1 MEFFRLLRTEAK
13 PDLRR
18 IGLMVIAAGLSNAA
32 VLALINAASR
42 LDEDQ
47 RGSATALA
55 VMFIL
60 VVAAFTVSQRF
71 VLNATARE
79 VEGAIHR
86 VRSRLIEKVRHCELD
101 GIEAIGRTRIF
112 NGLSSEIQTI
122 AQTGNS
128 LGMLVQMGVLLIFA
142 TLYLIS
148 VSMTAFVLTLV
159 FTSAAAA
166 LYFSRVA
173 RMNNAVQQASKAEY
187 ELHEHL
193 SGILDGFKEIKLN
206 EKRSDEL
213 TLDVLAASQQ
223 AADAR
228 IVAQGEFAYN
238 FVFTQNVFFLLL
250 GTVVFLVP
258 MLSEIGSEALSTAT
272 TAVLYLF
279 TPISAL
285 VSAVPIL
292 ASANAAALNISK
304 LEAQL
309 SLTAANGTNGSS
321 AVPIGDS
328 PSPEFNTIEFRAA
341 EFLYEDDH
349 GDRSFAA
356 GPFDLVL
363 NAGETVFISGGNGS
377 GKSTFMRLLTAI
389 QMPQRGAIL
398 LDGRPV
404 NRAFRPAY
412 RSLFSSVFSDYFL
425 FKRLYGIDDASLD
438 QMPDLLDRFEL
449 KDKTHLVGRGFS
461 TVDLSAGQRKR
472 LALIVAMLEHRK
484 ICILDE
490 WAADQ
495 DPLFR
500 QKFYTEIIPML
511 KAAGMTVICVSHDDR
526 YYDLA
531 DRRLHFEDGRIVM
544 DSREKLND

>member
-1 MEFFRLLRTEAK
+1 
-13 PDLRR
+13 
-18 IGLMVIAAGLSNAA
+18 
-32 VLALINAASR
+32 
-42 LDEDQ
+42 
-47 RGSATALA
+47 
-55 VMFIL
+55 

-71 VLNATARE
+71 VLRATALE

-86 VRSRLIEKVRHCELD
+86 LRSRLIEKVRHCELD
-101 GIEAIGRTRIF
+101 GVEHIGRTRIF
-112 NGLSSEIQTI
+112 KGLSTEIQTI
-122 AQTGNS
+122 SQTGNG
-128 LGMLVQMGVLLIFA
+128 LGMLIQMGVMLIFA

-148 VSMTAFVLTLV
+148 VSMTAFILTLV
-159 FTSAAAA
+159 FTLAAAA
-166 LYFSRVA
+166 LYFSRLS
-173 RMNNAVQQASKAEY
+173 RMNTAVQKASKAEY
-187 ELHEHL
+187 ELHDHL
-193 SGILDGFKEIKLN
+193 SGMLDGFKEIKLN

-213 TLDVLAASQQ
+213 TKDLLGASQK

-258 MLSEIGSEALSTAT
+258 MLSEITSDSLTTAT

-279 TPISAL
+279 SPISAL

-292 ASANAAALNISK
+292 ASANAAAININS
-304 LEAQL
+304 LETQL
-309 SLTAANGTNGSS
+309 SQTVANGTKGST
-321 AVPIGDS
+321 AVPVEDG
-328 PSPEFNTIEFRAA
+328 PSPNFSTIEFRSA
-341 EFLYEDDH
+341 EFLYERDH
-349 GDRSFAA
+349 GDRSFVV
-356 GPFDLVL
+356 GPIDLVL
-363 NAGETVFISGGNGS
+363 NAGEVVFISGGNGS

-389 QMPQRGAIL
+389 QMPQRGTIL

-404 NRAFRPAY
+404 DHAFRPVY

-425 FKRLYGIDDASLD
+425 FKRLYGIDDANLD
-438 QMPDLLDRFEL
+438 KVPGLLELFEL
-449 KDKTHLVGRGFS
+449 TDKTHLVDREFS

-500 QKFYTEIIPML
+500 QKFYTELIPML
-511 KAAGMTVICVSHDDR
+511 KAEGKTVICVSHDDR
-526 YYDLA
+526 YYELA

-544 DSREKLND
+544 NRREKLND